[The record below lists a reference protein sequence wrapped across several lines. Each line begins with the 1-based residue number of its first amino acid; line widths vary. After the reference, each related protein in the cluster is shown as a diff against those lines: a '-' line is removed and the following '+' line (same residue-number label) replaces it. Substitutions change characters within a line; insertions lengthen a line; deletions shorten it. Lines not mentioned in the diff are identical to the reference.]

1 MYLELEDA
9 PLAHLKAMDSN
20 TVTLLSVAL
29 SFDNGFPES
38 LTYLRVDLRFSRKP
52 IDPRIQVFPG
62 DLLQLSPSSSL
73 DDSRSEDVLGLNGE
87 SADSGSWSLESTP
100 SLLISDLSPVST
112 LADISPPC
120 TPNIFD
126 TLGELTMSNTSIPL
140 PDCRDVQ
147 TDRDQAAP
155 SSPALPPL
163 LLMSPEC
170 SQVSLDPASI
180 TSLLFSSNNPD
191 AEVYVQNDI
200 QDGYQAPQPASVDD
214 YPPSRGPPPL
224 GQDDRAHTSPRAS
237 QTCFPPPEAPLD
249 PRSASAFKSGWN
261 DIQPGMDEV
270 DATQYHSAYSL
281 HQSFNEVK
289 WNGGCFPS
297 ITSLKSRGNP
307 SYPVMRRLPVGS
319 LVPTSSISSTDD
331 ATTSSLYEQR
341 CRTNNLIYY
350 RHSGRFVVP
359 SAIYLGDAGTCRKG
373 GVQRC
378 QADFT
383 HSPSPS
389 LPSLPLGDSGR
400 QPSKKVTR
408 TARERAS
415 SKMTSRTSRKA
426 VPSKTMPQAP
436 REDISSRSSGKTNSL
451 LATSPSLPAHNL
463 KGNEHESGDID
474 VDSGLPNFHPIG
486 SPNIYAA
493 SKLRR
498 KHEAKYRCT
507 MFEGLCKATF
517 TSEHNLNNHIECHL
531 GLLSYCSGCE
541 KAFKHSSSKDRHE
554 KRSLHFAFVSL
565 SCLYFYASPPVQP
578 SMIRLLPCPH
588 REQISLV
595 RHWFELQ
602 ARRAGHPG
610 AQYHKLHS
618 SKLYMAIRALEIG
631 IQTNLANL
639 CSPNL

>member
-20 TVTLLSVAL
+20 TVTLL
-29 SFDNGFPES
+29 
-38 LTYLRVDLRFSRKP
+38 KP

-62 DLLQLSPSSSL
+62 DLLQFSPSSSL
-73 DDSRSEDVLGLNGE
+73 DDSRSEELLPEYPYQCLDDIQDVLGLNGE

-237 QTCFPPPEAPLD
+237 QMCFPPPEAPLD

-378 QADFT
+378 QADPT

-463 KGNEHESGDID
+463 KGSEHESGDID

-554 KRSLHFAFVSL
+554 KR
-565 SCLYFYASPPVQP
+565 CERVQ
-578 SMIRLLPCPH
+578 LK
-588 REQISLV
+588 V
-595 RHWFELQ
+595 
-602 ARRAGHPG
+602 
-610 AQYHKLHS
+610 
-618 SKLYMAIRALEIG
+618 
-631 IQTNLANL
+631 
-639 CSPNL
+639 